1 MVSLLAK
8 MRWRKIN
15 SDGIIDL
22 ITYCVR
28 ENVPFTVFEDWS
40 SILATVK
47 DIVAGKTTVKQVSAE
62 GVKDYEANKETV

>member
-1 MVSLLAK
+1 MVRLLAK
-8 MRWRKIN
+8 MRRRNDSN
-15 SDGIIDL
+15 SIIDL

-47 DIVAGKTTVKQVSAE
+47 DIVNGKTTVKQVSAK
-62 GVKDYEANKETV
+62 GVEDYEANKEKS